1 MKKKLL
7 AMFLVVVM
15 VGSLVACGKKSDDH
29 SDSQPTSTTGEKS
42 TDTTKDTETKESG
55 DDAAQSK
62 DESKYPIVEE
72 PITITGLIVGGD
84 TSISKSRLVWDKASE
99 ISGINIEWKII
110 DSDALGTYLAGGEWP
125 DFFHCNLST
134 EMINDY
140 GILGGRFV
148 NYLDH
153 LDLMPNLVK
162 CFEDYP
168 HTLAIST
175 QSNGEMYNLF
185 KVTGR
190 ASTAVMARPHVRRDV
205 LEDAGIN
212 ELPTTVDELYD
223 QLVTLKEKNG
233 EPGMILGREDQ
244 TDWAPMLFAAFGTLK
259 TLDFD
264 DDGTGKVVFTRT
276 SDQMKHY
283 YEYLHKLYEEELMNR
298 EWLTM
303 DATVMN
309 ELCTSGKVAYIPR
322 HQAQAL
328 TTEVLKNGDWS
339 YLDCVAPLTSQYD
352 STQEIWGY
360 IDYASSGFFMNA
372 ESEYVEEMC
381 QLFDM
386 MYATEEVEEGSG
398 LYGHSFVYGLENVD
412 WVINDDGTYEQIA
425 PESYNGAFTTYQYGE
440 LIWMNSGR
448 ADKFGEAITSTPG
461 NAQARQISFV
471 KNVIPY
477 QSDLVFPI
485 WYLQFTDDETY
496 VLENKLSEIQ
506 SYYKQMEAQFIMGE
520 ADLENDWDAYVEQCE
535 KMGIQDI
542 LDVYQAAYERWNESI
557 AKIINK

>member
-7 AMFLVVVM
+7 ALLLAAAM
-15 VGSLVACGKKSDDH
+15 VCSSAACGTESE
-29 SDSQPTSTTGEKS
+29 TSNPSSSADGMESETPEPSSSGGGTEGE
-42 TDTTKDTETKESG
+42 
-55 DDAAQSK
+55 ASK
-62 DESKYPIVEE
+62 
-72 PITITGLIVGGD
+72 PITITGVVVDGD
-84 TSISKSRLVWDKASE
+84 TSISKSRLIWDKVSE
-99 ISGINIEWKII
+99 ISGIRIEWKVI

-125 DFFHCNLST
+125 DFFHCTLSDT
-134 EMINDY
+134 IVNDY
-140 GILGGRFV
+140 GIIGGRFV

-153 LDLMPNLVK
+153 LDLMPNLVQ

-175 QSNGEMYNLF
+175 QNNGEMYNLF

-205 LEDAGIN
+205 LEEAGIM

-233 EPGMILGREDQ
+233 EPGMILGVEDES
-244 TDWAPMLFAAFGTLK
+244 DWAPMLFAAFGTLK
-259 TLDFD
+259 ALDFD
-264 DDGTGKVVFTRT
+264 DDGTGKVVFSRT

-283 YEYLHKLYEEELMNR
+283 YEFLHQLYEKELMNR

-303 DATVMN
+303 EPTVMN

-328 TTEVLKNGDWS
+328 TEDVLKNGDWS

-352 STQEIWGY
+352 STQEILGY
-360 IDYASSGFFMNA
+360 IDYASSGFYMNA
-372 ESEYVEEMC
+372 SSEYVEEMC
-381 QLFDM
+381 RLFDM

-412 WVINDDGTYEQIA
+412 WVINEDGTYEQFT
-425 PESYNGAFTTYQYGE
+425 PESYDGAFTTYQYGE

-448 ADKFGEAITSTPG
+448 ADKFGESITSTPG
-461 NAQARQISFV
+461 NSQARQISFV

-485 WYLQFTDDETY
+485 WYLQFTEDEQY
-496 VLENKLSEIQ
+496 VLDNKLSEIQ
-506 SYYKQMEAQFIMGE
+506 TYYKQMEAQFIRGD
-520 ADLENDWDAYVEQCE
+520 ADLEGDWDAYVERCG
-535 KMGIQDI
+535 KMGIQDV
-542 LDVYQAAYERWNESI
+542 LDVYQASYDRWNESI
-557 AKIINK
+557 QAIINK